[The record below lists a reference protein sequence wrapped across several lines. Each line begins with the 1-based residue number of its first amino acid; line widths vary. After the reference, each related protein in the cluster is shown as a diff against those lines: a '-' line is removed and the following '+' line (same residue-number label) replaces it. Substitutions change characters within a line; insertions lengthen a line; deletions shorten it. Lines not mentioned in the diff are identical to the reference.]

1 MNTSSTLPRRLAMDS
16 LVAIEEAG
24 KYANLEIDAVL
35 RRHTLSSADS
45 ALYTRL
51 VYGVTEK
58 RITLDFVIDTY
69 ARETKAAGMDPYVR
83 TALRLGIYQL
93 AFCDRIPAH
102 AAVSETVELT
112 ARAKK
117 GFVNAILRAFLRD
130 GSVIRY
136 PDPAADP
143 IYAASVRYS
152 LPCAL
157 LRLFADSYG
166 METAEKIAAY
176 TETAPTVSLRCNTLR
191 LTEAELADRV
201 GGKVLSLPGMVEVP
215 VIDDVLRTCLA
226 NGECFVEDS
235 ASRLCTCVVDARP
248 GETIADT
255 CACPGGKS
263 FSMALDMADDG
274 TLCAFDLHENKL
286 SLVTRTAAK
295 LGLNCIRTEKRDAR
309 EPAPALI
316 GNADRVL
323 CDAPCSGLG
332 VLAKKPDIRYKSI
345 AGLEHLPTVQ
355 RAVLDGAS
363 RYVKPGGVLVYS
375 TCTLHKAEN
384 EDVVADFLESH
395 GNFALEPF
403 TVGEYRSD
411 TGMLTLFPHIHHTDG
426 FFIARLRRDAR
437 MR

>member
-1 MNTSSTLPRRLAMDS
+1 MNTSTYSPRRLALDS

-35 RRHTLSSADS
+35 RRHPMSSADS

-102 AAVSETVELT
+102 AAVSETVELA

-130 GSVIRY
+130 GGVIRY

-152 LPCAL
+152 LPCGL

-176 TETAPTVSLRCNTLR
+176 TETAPTVSLRCNTMR

-201 GGKVLSLPGMVEVP
+201 GGKVTSLPGMVEVP
-215 VIDDVLRTCLA
+215 AIDDAVRTCLA
-226 NGECFVEDS
+226 DGDCFVEDP
-235 ASRLCTCVVDARP
+235 ASRLCTCVVGARP
-248 GETIADT
+248 GEKIADT

-263 FSMALDMADDG
+263 FSMALDMADSG
-274 TLCAFDLHENKL
+274 ELYAFDLHENKL

-295 LGLNCIRTEKRDAR
+295 MGLSCIRTEKRDAR
-309 EPAPALI
+309 EPARALI
-316 GNADRVL
+316 GNMDRVL

-332 VLAKKPDIRYKSI
+332 VLAKKPDIRYKSMDGI
-345 AGLEHLPTVQ
+345 ERLPEVQ
-355 RAVLDGAS
+355 RAVINGAS

-375 TCTLHKAEN
+375 TCTLRRAEN
-384 EDVVADFLESH
+384 EAVVADFIENH
-395 GNFALEPF
+395 GNFTLEPF
-403 TVGEYRSD
+403 AVGDYRTDS
-411 TGMLTLFPHIHHTDG
+411 GMLTLFPHIHHTDG
-426 FFIARLRRDAR
+426 FFIAKLRRDAR

>member
-1 MNTSSTLPRRLAMDS
+1 MNTSTYSPRRLAMDS

-35 RRHTLSSADS
+35 RRHPLSPADS

-69 ARETKAAGMDPYVR
+69 ARETKAASLDPYVR
-83 TALRLGIYQL
+83 TALRLGLYQL

-102 AAVSETVELT
+102 AAVSETVDLT

-117 GFVNAILRAFLRD
+117 GFVNAVLRSFLRD
-130 GSVIRY
+130 NCVIRY

-143 IYAASVRYS
+143 VFYASVRYS
-152 LPCAL
+152 LPCDL
-157 LRLFADSYG
+157 IRVFADSYG
-166 METAEKIAAY
+166 METAEAIAAY
-176 TETAPTVSLRCNTLR
+176 TEASPAISLRCNTLR
-191 LTEAELADRV
+191 LTEAALAHRV
-201 GGKVLSLPGMVEVP
+201 GGKPLFLPGMVEVSA
-215 VIDDVLRTCLA
+215 IDDTVRTCLA
-226 NGECFVEDS
+226 DGDCFVEDP
-235 ASRLCTCVVDARP
+235 ASRLCTCVVGARP
-248 GETIADT
+248 GEKIADT

-263 FSMALDMADDG
+263 FSMALDMADNG
-274 TLCAFDLHENKL
+274 ELYAFDLHENKL

-295 LGLNCIRTEKRDAR
+295 MGLSCIRTEKRDAR
-309 EPAPALI
+309 EPARALI
-316 GNADRVL
+316 GNMDRVL

-332 VLAKKPDIRYKSI
+332 VLAKKPDIRYKSMDGI
-345 AGLEHLPTVQ
+345 ERLPEIQ

-375 TCTLHKAEN
+375 TCTLRRAEN
-384 EDVVADFLESH
+384 EDVVADFIENH
-395 GNFALEPF
+395 GNFTLEPF
-403 TVGEYRSD
+403 ALGDYRTDS
-411 TGMLTLFPHIHHTDG
+411 GMLTLFPHIHHTDG
-426 FFIARLRRDAR
+426 FFIAKLRRDAR

>member
-1 MNTSSTLPRRLAMDS
+1 MNTSTYSPRRLALDS

-35 RRHTLSSADS
+35 RRHPMSSADS

-102 AAVSETVELT
+102 AAVSETVELA

-130 GSVIRY
+130 GGVIRY

-152 LPCAL
+152 LPCGL

-176 TETAPTVSLRCNTLR
+176 TETAPTVSLRCNTMR

-201 GGKVLSLPGMVEVP
+201 GGKVTSLPGMVEVP
-215 VIDDVLRTCLA
+215 AIDDAVRACLA
-226 NGECFVEDS
+226 DGDCFVEDP
-235 ASRLCTCVVDARP
+235 ASRLCTCVVGARP
-248 GETIADT
+248 GEKIADT

-263 FSMALDMADDG
+263 FSMALDMADNG
-274 TLCAFDLHENKL
+274 ELYAFDLHENKL

-295 LGLNCIRTEKRDAR
+295 MGLSCIRTEKRDAR
-309 EPAPALI
+309 EPARALI
-316 GNADRVL
+316 GNMDRVL

-332 VLAKKPDIRYKSI
+332 VLAKKPDIRYKSMDGI
-345 AGLEHLPTVQ
+345 ERLPEVQ
-355 RAVLDGAS
+355 RAVINGAS

-375 TCTLHKAEN
+375 TCTLRRAEN
-384 EDVVADFLESH
+384 EDVVADFIENH
-395 GNFALEPF
+395 GNFTLEPF
-403 TVGEYRSD
+403 AVGDYRTDS
-411 TGMLTLFPHIHHTDG
+411 GMLTLFPHIHHTDG
-426 FFIARLRRDAR
+426 FFIAKLRRDAR

>member
-58 RITLDFVIDTY
+58 RITLDFVTDTY
-69 ARETKAAGMDPYVR
+69 ARETKAAEMDPYIR

-102 AAVSETVELT
+102 AAVSETVDLVP
-112 ARAKK
+112 RAKK
-117 GFVNAILRAFLRD
+117 GFVNAILRNFLRD
-130 GSVIRY
+130 NGVIRY

-152 LPCAL
+152 LPCDL
-157 LRLFADSYG
+157 IRLFADSYG

-176 TETAPTVSLRCNTLR
+176 TENAPAVSLRCNTLR

-215 VIDDVLRTCLA
+215 VIDDVVRTCLA
-226 NGECFVEDS
+226 NGECFVEDP
-235 ASRLCTCVVDARP
+235 ASRLCTCVVGARP
-248 GETIADT
+248 GEQIADT

-295 LGLNCIRTEKRDAR
+295 LGLSCIRTEKRDAR
-309 EPAPALI
+309 EPARALI
-316 GNADRVL
+316 GNVDRVL

-384 EDVVADFLESH
+384 EDVVADFLENH

>member
-102 AAVSETVELT
+102 AAVSETVELA

-130 GSVIRY
+130 GGVIRY

-176 TETAPTVSLRCNTLR
+176 TENAPTVSLRCNTMR

-201 GGKVLSLPGMVEVP
+201 GGKVTSLPGMVEVP
-215 VIDDVLRTCLA
+215 VIDDVVRACLTD
-226 NGECFVEDS
+226 GDCFVEDP

-295 LGLNCIRTEKRDAR
+295 LGLTCIRTEKRDAR

-345 AGLEHLPTVQ
+345 AGLEHLPEVQ

-375 TCTLHKAEN
+375 TCTLRRAEN
-384 EDVVADFLESH
+384 EDVVADFLENH

-403 TVGEYRSD
+403 TFGTYRAED
-411 TGMLTLFPHIHHTDG
+411 GMLTLFPHLHHTDG

>member
-1 MNTSSTLPRRLAMDS
+1 MNTSTYSPRRLALDS

-35 RRHTLSSADS
+35 RRHPMSSADS

-102 AAVSETVELT
+102 AAVSETVELV

-130 GSVIRY
+130 GGVIRY
-136 PDPAADP
+136 PDPVADP

-152 LPCAL
+152 LPCGL

-176 TETAPTVSLRCNTLR
+176 TETAPTVSLRCNTMR

-201 GGKVLSLPGMVEVP
+201 GGKVTSLPGMVEVP
-215 VIDDVLRTCLA
+215 AIDDAVRACLTD
-226 NGECFVEDS
+226 GDCFVEDP
-235 ASRLCTCVVDARP
+235 ASRLCTCVVGARP
-248 GETIADT
+248 GEKIADT

-263 FSMALDMADDG
+263 FSMALDMADNG
-274 TLCAFDLHENKL
+274 ELYAFDLHENKL

-295 LGLNCIRTEKRDAR
+295 MGLSCIRTEKRDAR
-309 EPAPALI
+309 EPARALI
-316 GNADRVL
+316 GNMDRVL

-332 VLAKKPDIRYKSI
+332 VLAKKPDIRYKSMDGI
-345 AGLEHLPTVQ
+345 ERLPEVQ
-355 RAVLDGAS
+355 RAVINGAS

-375 TCTLHKAEN
+375 TCTLRRAEN
-384 EDVVADFLESH
+384 EDVVADFIENH
-395 GNFALEPF
+395 GNFTLEPF
-403 TVGEYRSD
+403 AVGDYRTDS
-411 TGMLTLFPHIHHTDG
+411 GMLTLFPHIHHTDG
-426 FFIARLRRDAR
+426 FFIAKLRRDAR

>member
-1 MNTSSTLPRRLAMDS
+1 MNTSSTLPRRFAMDS

-58 RITLDFVIDTY
+58 RITLDFVTDTY
-69 ARETKAAGMDPYVR
+69 ARETKAAEMDPYIR

-102 AAVSETVELT
+102 AAVSETVDLVP
-112 ARAKK
+112 RAKK
-117 GFVNAILRAFLRD
+117 GFVNAILRNFLRD
-130 GSVIRY
+130 NGVIRY

-143 IYAASVRYS
+143 IYAASIRYS
-152 LPCAL
+152 LPCDL
-157 LRLFADSYG
+157 IRLFADSYG

-176 TETAPTVSLRCNTLR
+176 TENAPAVSLRCNTLR

-215 VIDDVLRTCLA
+215 VIDDVVRTCLA
-226 NGECFVEDS
+226 NGECFVEDP
-235 ASRLCTCVVDARP
+235 ASRLCTCVVGARP
-248 GETIADT
+248 GERIADT

-295 LGLNCIRTEKRDAR
+295 LGLSCIRTEKRDAR
-309 EPAPALI
+309 EPARALI
-316 GNADRVL
+316 GNVDRVL

-384 EDVVADFLESH
+384 EDVVAGFLESH

>member
-1 MNTSSTLPRRLAMDS
+1 MNTSSTSPRRLALDS

-35 RRHTLSSADS
+35 RRHPMSSADS

-102 AAVSETVELT
+102 AAVSETVELA

-130 GSVIRY
+130 GGVIRY
-136 PDPAADP
+136 PDPAEDP

-152 LPCAL
+152 LPCGL

-176 TETAPTVSLRCNTLR
+176 TETAPTVSLRCNTMR

-201 GGKVLSLPGMVEVP
+201 GGKVTSLPGMVEVP
-215 VIDDVLRTCLA
+215 AIDDAVRACLTA
-226 NGECFVEDS
+226 GDCFVEDP
-235 ASRLCTCVVDARP
+235 ASRLCTCVVGARP

-295 LGLNCIRTEKRDAR
+295 LGLTCIRTEKRDAR
-309 EPAPALI
+309 VPAPALI

-345 AGLEHLPTVQ
+345 AGIEHLPEVQ

-375 TCTLHKAEN
+375 TCTLRRAEN
-384 EDVVADFLESH
+384 EDVVADFLENH

-403 TVGEYRSD
+403 TFGTYRAED
-411 TGMLTLFPHIHHTDG
+411 GMLTLFPHLHHTDG

>member
-102 AAVSETVELT
+102 AAVSETVELA

-130 GSVIRY
+130 GGVIHY

-176 TETAPTVSLRCNTLR
+176 TENAPTVSLRCNTMR

-201 GGKVLSLPGMVEVP
+201 GGKVTSLPGMVEVP
-215 VIDDVLRTCLA
+215 ARDDVVRACLTD
-226 NGECFVEDS
+226 GDCFVEDP

-295 LGLNCIRTEKRDAR
+295 LGLTCICTEKRDAR

-345 AGLEHLPTVQ
+345 AGLEHLPEVQ

-384 EDVVADFLESH
+384 EDVVADFLENH

>member
-1 MNTSSTLPRRLAMDS
+1 MNTSTYSPRRLALDS

-35 RRHTLSSADS
+35 RRHPMSSADS

-102 AAVSETVELT
+102 AAVSETVELA

-117 GFVNAILRAFLRD
+117 GFVNAILRSFLRD
-130 GSVIRY
+130 GGVIRY

-152 LPCAL
+152 LPCGL

-176 TETAPTVSLRCNTLR
+176 TETAPTVSLRCNTMR
-191 LTEAELADRV
+191 LTEAALADRV
-201 GGKVLSLPGMVEVP
+201 GGKVTSLPGMVEVP
-215 VIDDVLRTCLA
+215 AIDDAVRACLTD
-226 NGECFVEDS
+226 GDCFVEDP
-235 ASRLCTCVVDARP
+235 ASRLCTCVVGARP
-248 GETIADT
+248 GEKIADT

-263 FSMALDMADDG
+263 FSMALDMADNG
-274 TLCAFDLHENKL
+274 ELYAFDLHENKL

-295 LGLNCIRTEKRDAR
+295 MGLSCIRTEKRDAR
-309 EPAPALI
+309 EPARALI
-316 GNADRVL
+316 GNMDRVL

-332 VLAKKPDIRYKSI
+332 VLAKKPDIRYKSMDGI
-345 AGLEHLPTVQ
+345 ERLPEVQ
-355 RAVLDGAS
+355 RAVINGAS

-375 TCTLHKAEN
+375 TCTLRRAEN
-384 EDVVADFLESH
+384 EDVVADFIENH
-395 GNFALEPF
+395 GNFTLEPF
-403 TVGEYRSD
+403 AVGDYRTDS
-411 TGMLTLFPHIHHTDG
+411 GMLTLFPHIHHTDG
-426 FFIARLRRDAR
+426 FFIAMLRRDAR

>member
-1 MNTSSTLPRRLAMDS
+1 MNTSTYSPRRLALDS

-35 RRHTLSSADS
+35 RRHPLSPADS

-69 ARETKAAGMDPYVR
+69 ARETKAASLDPYVR
-83 TALRLGIYQL
+83 TALRLGLYQL

-102 AAVSETVELT
+102 AAVSETVDLA

-117 GFVNAILRAFLRD
+117 GFVNAVLRSFLRD
-130 GSVIRY
+130 NCVIRY

-143 IYAASVRYS
+143 VFYASVRYS
-152 LPCAL
+152 LPCDL
-157 LRLFADSYG
+157 IRVFADSYG
-166 METAEKIAAY
+166 METAEAIAAY
-176 TETAPTVSLRCNTLR
+176 TETSPAIALRCNTLR
-191 LTEAELADRV
+191 LTEAALAHRV
-201 GGKVLSLPGMVEVP
+201 GGKPLSLPGMVEAP
-215 VIDDVLRTCLA
+215 AIDDTVRTCLA
-226 NGECFVEDS
+226 DGDCFVEDP
-235 ASRLCTCVVDARP
+235 ASRLCTCVVGARP
-248 GETIADT
+248 GEKIADT

-263 FSMALDMADDG
+263 FSMALDMADNG
-274 TLCAFDLHENKL
+274 ELYAFDLHENKL

-295 LGLNCIRTEKRDAR
+295 MGLSCIRTEKRDAR
-309 EPAPALI
+309 EPARALI
-316 GNADRVL
+316 GNMDRVL

-332 VLAKKPDIRYKSI
+332 VLAKKPDIRYKSMDGI
-345 AGLEHLPTVQ
+345 ERLPEIQ

-375 TCTLHKAEN
+375 TCTLRRAEN
-384 EDVVADFLESH
+384 EDVVADFIENH
-395 GNFALEPF
+395 GNFTLEPF
-403 TVGEYRSD
+403 AVGDYRTDS
-411 TGMLTLFPHIHHTDG
+411 GMLTLFPHIHHTDG
-426 FFIARLRRDAR
+426 FFIAKLRRDAR

>member
-58 RITLDFVIDTY
+58 RITLDFVTDTY
-69 ARETKAAGMDPYVR
+69 ARETKAAEMDPYIR

-102 AAVSETVELT
+102 AAVSETVDLVP
-112 ARAKK
+112 RAKK
-117 GFVNAILRAFLRD
+117 GFVNAILRNFLRD
-130 GSVIRY
+130 NGVIRY

-152 LPCAL
+152 LPCDL
-157 LRLFADSYG
+157 IRLFADSYG

-176 TETAPTVSLRCNTLR
+176 TENAPAVSLRCNTLR

-215 VIDDVLRTCLA
+215 VIDDVVRTCLA
-226 NGECFVEDS
+226 NGECFVEDP
-235 ASRLCTCVVDARP
+235 ASRLCTCVVGARP
-248 GETIADT
+248 GERIADT

-295 LGLNCIRTEKRDAR
+295 LGLSCIRTEKRDAR
-309 EPAPALI
+309 EPARALI
-316 GNADRVL
+316 GNVDRVL

-384 EDVVADFLESH
+384 EDVVADFLENH